1 MRHVLLGKSL
11 LFAGVF
17 LTSVS
22 SMAQVTQKWVQ
33 RENGD
38 PNTPDQASALVV
50 DNKNDVIVTGQS
62 QGKGTNYDFATIKY
76 DDDGSTKWVKRYNGS
91 GNGDD
96 EPTGIAADS
105 NCNVFV
111 TGNSRNG
118 INNDIATIKY
128 DPDGNTKWVKRFT
141 GASADAIAVDRY
153 GNAYVT
159 GTGTAASG
167 GIGIT
172 TIKYDGNGNIIW
184 VRRFGSGSASAIV
197 VDKNGNVYV
206 TGAAPH
212 MGTGG
217 DATTIKYDNDGNL
230 LWVSQFNGS
239 PINDAD
245 VPSDLAVDN
254 NGNVYITGFSIT
266 ELAADDHSE
275 IFTVKYN
282 ASGVQQ
288 WSALFS
294 RNTRDEGKAIG
305 VDASGNVFITGFSGT
320 AEEDPD
326 NDYVTIKYNSAG
338 VQQWVQVVVS
348 PAVQQGG
355 GANDLVLD
363 AAGNV
368 YITGGLLFSNGG
380 TDYTTI
386 KYNTNG
392 VQQWIAVYDGPG
404 SDYDIANAIG
414 IDKNGN
420 IYITGFSR
428 INGFSDDYATIKY
441 SNNGVQKWVNIYNGP
456 SFEKGNPDFVTAL
469 AVDKDGNAHVTGAI
483 LRNKTGYDYAT
494 FKYDTNGGTDW
505 KKTYNGTGKGPDF
518 ANALALDA
526 QGNVYVTGRSKSVG
540 NQASGDDYATVKY
553 DAAGN
558 SQWGKRYNGPADT
571 ADASTAI
578 AVDVNGNVYV
588 TGQSIGTNG
597 SYDFATIKYD
607 AAGNTK
613 WVKRY
618 DGPGHGFDGA
628 TKIAVDAA
636 GNVYVTGISIGSG
649 TLEDYVTIKYDPN
662 GNLLWVARY
671 NGPDNTNDEAHAL
684 AIDASGNV
692 YVTGGSFGSGTLSDY
707 ATIKYNAAGVQQWVA
722 RYHVNNDVARDIAV
736 DAAGNVYVTG
746 FSGNNGNLDD
756 YATVKYNAAG
766 VQQWAARYDAAG
778 SGDEANALALDAAG
792 NVYVTGGSRLS
803 NNSFPDYAT
812 VKYNAI
818 GIQQWVARYNGPG
831 NGSDVAVDIG
841 LDAAGNVYVTG
852 TSEGNLT
859 QSDYATIKYEQTP
872 LVTMSTVAD
881 PVPNNLAI
889 EQRESAKLSVKA
901 FPNAFTS
908 YINLQWSGSDKPVT
922 ITITDDMGRL
932 VEKRTGLAASG
943 ALQTGSKFG
952 KGVYFAEIVQGG
964 EKIVLKLVK
973 N

>member
-11 LFAGVF
+11 LLVCIVF
-17 LTSVS
+17 MSVQ

-38 PNTPDQASALVV
+38 PNTIGPSTQNRAIGLVV
-50 DNKNDVIVTGQS
+50 DNKNNVIVTGIS
-62 QGKGTNYDFATIKY
+62 EGNGTSDDFATIKY
-76 DDDGSTKWVKRYNGS
+76 NADGALKWVKRYNSTGS
-91 GNGDD
+91 AIDQ
-96 EPTGIAADS
+96 PTGITADS

-111 TGNSRNG
+111 TGFSTATTG
-118 INNDIATIKY
+118 TGFDFVTIKY
-128 DPDGNTKWVKRFT
+128 DQDGNTKWVKRFNSPDN
-141 GASADAIAVDRY
+141 GDDRARAIAVDSY

-159 GTGTAASG
+159 GTVNNGS
-167 GIGIT
+167 T
-172 TIKYDGNGNIIW
+172 TIKYDGNGNIKWI
-184 VRRFGSGSASAIV
+184 RTLTNGGGSDIAL
-197 VDKNGNVYV
+197 DKLGNVYV
-206 TGAAPH
+206 TGSGPGV
-212 MGTGG
+212 GTGT
-217 DATTIKYDNDGNL
+217 DAVTFKLDNNGNL
-230 LWVSQFNGS
+230 LWMSQFNGS
-239 PINDAD
+239 PINEGDA
-245 VPSDLAVDN
+245 PHDLAVDN

-266 ELAADDHSE
+266 ELAADNHSE

-294 RNTRDEGKAIG
+294 RNTRDEGNAIG

-326 NDYVTIKYNSAG
+326 NDYVTIKYNAAG
-338 VQQWVQVVVS
+338 VQQWAQVVVS
-348 PAVQQGG
+348 PGVVQNG

-368 YITGGLLFSNGG
+368 YITGGLLFPNG

-392 VQQWIAVYDGPG
+392 VQQWIAFYATP
-404 SDYDIANAIG
+404 SDDIASAIG
-414 IDKNGN
+414 LDKNGN
-420 IYITGFSR
+420 IYVTGFIS
-428 INGFSDDYATIKY
+428 GGSEYGTIKY
-441 SNNGVQKWVNIYNGP
+441 SNNGVQIWVQRYNGQ
-456 SFEKGNPDFVTAL
+456 SLEKGGADFVSAL
-469 AVDKDGNAHVTGAI
+469 VVDPNGNPHVTGSI
-483 LRNKTGYDYAT
+483 TRTKTGYDYTT
-494 FKYDTNGGTDW
+494 FKYNTNGGTDW
-505 KKTYNGTGKGPDF
+505 KKTYNGTGNGPDF
-518 ANALALDA
+518 ASAITVDAL
-526 QGNVYVTGRSKSVG
+526 GNVYVTGRSNGVG
-540 NQASGDDYATVKY
+540 TDFDFATVKY
-553 DAAGN
+553 DAAGI
-558 SQWGKRYNGPADT
+558 SQWGKRYNGPGNAFDE
-571 ADASTAI
+571 AAAI
-578 AVDVNGNVYV
+578 VVDGNGNVYV
-588 TGQSIGTNG
+588 TGKSVGSGTMED
-597 SYDFATIKYD
+597 YATIKYD

-618 DGPGHGFDGA
+618 NGPGNGA
-628 TKIAVDAA
+628 DIATDIAVDAS
-636 GNVYVTGISIGSG
+636 GNVYVTGRSIGSG
-649 TLEDYVTIKYDPN
+649 TFEDYATIKYDAN
-662 GNLLWVARY
+662 GNVLWVARY
-671 NGPDNTNDEAHAL
+671 NGPGNSIDEANAL

-707 ATIKYNAAGVQQWVA
+707 ATIKYNAAGTQQWVA
-722 RYHVNNDVARDIAV
+722 RYNVNNDVARDIAV

-746 FSGNNGNLDD
+746 YSGNNGNLDD
-756 YATVKYNAAG
+756 YATIKYNAAG
-766 VQQWAARYDAAG
+766 AQQWATRYDAAG

-792 NVYVTGGSRLS
+792 NVYVTGGSRLN

-812 VKYNAI
+812 VKYNTT
-818 GIQQWVARYNGPG
+818 GVQQWVARYNGPG

-841 LDAAGNVYVTG
+841 LDNNGNVYVTG
-852 TSEGNLT
+852 TSDGNLT
-859 QSDYATIKYEQTP
+859 RSDYATIKYEQTP
-872 LVTMSTVAD
+872 LVTMSSVTD

-952 KGVYFAEIVQGG
+952 KGVYIAEIVQGT